1 MKLKVVILTLI
12 TLLLSFK
19 TYSKDRPDLILCN
32 LDNLGLITPTEEV
45 MNLNYEQ
52 RREFFKNWK
61 SNLLMLS
68 IRVPNPSPSEI
79 EWIQQEQDSEDY
91 NRLVNLINSKEW
103 NLLNAKRELNQLFE
117 KIINLDN
124 DSIMIIP
131 DDKRLDYEKLSISI
145 LAAQLLDSGIYNSFN
160 ELAKHSIIN
169 REHYQSDLSST
180 YSFCMEAAQKL
191 ILLSA
196 SLKK

>member
-19 TYSKDRPDLILCN
+19 TYSKDRPGLILCN

-79 EWIQQEQDSEDY
+79 EWIQQEQESEDY
-91 NRLVNLINSKEW
+91 NRLLNLINSKEW

-145 LAAQLLDSGIYNSFN
+145 LAAQLLDSGIYSSFN

-169 REHYQSDLSST
+169 REHYQSNLSST

>member
-1 MKLKVVILTLI
+1 MKLKVVILMLI

-79 EWIQQEQDSEDY
+79 EWIQQEQESEDY

-145 LAAQLLDSGIYNSFN
+145 LAAQLLNSGIYSSFN

>member
-1 MKLKVVILTLI
+1 MKIKVVILTLI

-79 EWIQQEQDSEDY
+79 EWIQQEQESEDY

-145 LAAQLLDSGIYNSFN
+145 LAAQLLDSGIYSSFN

-169 REHYQSDLSST
+169 REHYQGDLSST

>member
-79 EWIQQEQDSEDY
+79 EWIQQEQESEDY

-145 LAAQLLDSGIYNSFN
+145 LAAQLLDSGIYSSFN